1 VIPSPTASTSTF
13 PEGTA
18 VDVSNLSKEQA
29 ENTVSLEIQGITVA
43 VFLEKE
49 QLFRRSIA
57 DALNKGIDLT
67 QKKRQKEEF
76 TADDITYVGQPV
88 ATDGG
93 GVVVAFFTEYPDGQR
108 VVDGSD
114 LAKVLDDNSDD
125 ISDAA
130 GGKVRGI
137 KKGVPEALRPDGDG
151 TDSTGSSGDGGG
163 LSGAAVAAIVVVVL
177 IVAVLVAM
185 AVAGAVLV
193 WFRKN
198 RQSFMI
204 VTGGSA
210 TSDPSGDGG
219 RGGKSGRVFPMRA
232 GSDTYVPVP
241 ATAMAANRGEVD
253 DQARGKCE
261 DEATERDPLE
271 EGLKITHL

>member
-1 VIPSPTASTSTF
+1 V
-13 PEGTA
+13 G
-18 VDVSNLSKEQA
+18 
-29 ENTVSLEIQGITVA
+29 

-57 DALNKGIDLT
+57 DALNKAIDLT

-76 TADDITYVGQPV
+76 TADDVTYVGQPV

-93 GVVVAFFTEYPDGQR
+93 GVVVAFFAEYPDGQR

-151 TDSTGSSGDGGG
+151 TDSTGSSGDDGG
-163 LSGAAVAAIVVVVL
+163 LSGAAVAAIVVMVL
-177 IVAVLVAM
+177 IVAVLVAV

-193 WFRKN
+193 WFRRN

-210 TSDPSGDGG
+210 TSDPSRGESA
-219 RGGKSGRVFPMRA
+219 RGGKSGRAFPMRA
-232 GSDTYVPVP
+232 GSNTYVPVP

-253 DQARGKCE
+253 DQDKGKGE

>member
-1 VIPSPTASTSTF
+1 MCCPRYLLHTVVRDTYSCFYNRMSSTSYYASIT
-13 PEGTA
+13 TCVHLA
-18 VDVSNLSKEQA
+18 HNSNPTLCSLSLQ
-29 ENTVSLEIQGITVA
+29 
-43 VFLEKE
+43 
-49 QLFRRSIA
+49 
-57 DALNKGIDLT
+57 
-67 QKKRQKEEF
+67 
-76 TADDITYVGQPV
+76 
-88 ATDGG
+88 
-93 GVVVAFFTEYPDGQR
+93 
-108 VVDGSD
+108 
-114 LAKVLDDNSDD
+114 
-125 ISDAA
+125 A

-241 ATAMAANRGEVD
+241 ATAMAAKRGEVD